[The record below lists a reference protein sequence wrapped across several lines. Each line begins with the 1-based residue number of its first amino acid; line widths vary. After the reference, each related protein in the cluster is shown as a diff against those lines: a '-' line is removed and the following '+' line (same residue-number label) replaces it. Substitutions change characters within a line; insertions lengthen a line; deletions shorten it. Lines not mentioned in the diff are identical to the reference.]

1 MRASSW
7 EINVADP
14 PFFTQLM
21 LEQWIDDGEVLFEN
35 DTLTIFEQNVS
46 YRIVPAVRVTGLI
59 DGQDTAGLVG
69 KVVAIATVQAQGA
82 EYVQGSLLLG
92 DTAYTCDD
100 GFVPDPA
107 TTPIVAAPETP
118 AVAPTPVLP
127 EAPEPARV
135 GSSLG
140 EPEDMLADFLLK
152 HL

>member
-1 MRASSW
+1 MRVTSEES
-7 EINVADP
+7 NVADP

-46 YRIVPAVRVTGLI
+46 YRLVPAVRVTGLI
-59 DGQDTAGLVG
+59 DGEDAAGLVG
-69 KVVAIATVQAQGA
+69 TTAAIADLQARGA
-82 EYVQGSLLLG
+82 EHVQGSLLIG
-92 DTAYTCDD
+92 DTAYTCED
-100 GFVPDPA
+100 GFVPDLA
-107 TTPIVAAPETP
+107 TMPKAQTSTP
-118 AVAPTPVLP
+118 AAAPTPIAP
-127 EAPEPARV
+127 EAEPARV